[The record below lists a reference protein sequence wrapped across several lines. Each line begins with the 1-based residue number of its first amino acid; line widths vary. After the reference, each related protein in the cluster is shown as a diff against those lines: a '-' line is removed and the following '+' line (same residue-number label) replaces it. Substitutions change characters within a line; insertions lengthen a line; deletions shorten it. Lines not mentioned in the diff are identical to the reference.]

1 MIREIMIKNFYGYTT
16 ETDEAK
22 IVPSCEKDFQPAGAA
37 YKAYCFSTVRTNDTT
52 GTENGT

>member
-1 MIREIMIKNFYGYTT
+1 MIQNLGGFAT

-37 YKAYCFSTVRTNDTT
+37 YKAYCISTVRTNDR
-52 GTENGT
+52 TENGT